1 MYHSVST
8 FVLFWQVHHDGVSVT
23 FISLGGQ
30 DERGGTCN
38 VLTFKISTIL
48 VGWQHSSVWCVHVHR
63 TTHSLAYG
71 QLPCSS
77 QSDCNTQDIS
87 WQVRSYIPG
96 PPRMVPGVCTCII
109 SSCAAAAQLHHAC
122 VFAIH
127 LSTRSRVRMSGHT
140 AGKGAVMC

>member
-48 VGWQHSSVWCVHVHR
+48 VGWQHSSVWCVHVH
-63 TTHSLAYG
+63 HS
-71 QLPCSS
+71 STS
-77 QSDCNTQDIS
+77 I
-87 WQVRSYIPG
+87 W
-96 PPRMVPGVCTCII
+96 
-109 SSCAAAAQLHHAC
+109 AAA
-122 VFAIH
+122 V
-127 LSTRSRVRMSGHT
+127 
-140 AGKGAVMC
+140 